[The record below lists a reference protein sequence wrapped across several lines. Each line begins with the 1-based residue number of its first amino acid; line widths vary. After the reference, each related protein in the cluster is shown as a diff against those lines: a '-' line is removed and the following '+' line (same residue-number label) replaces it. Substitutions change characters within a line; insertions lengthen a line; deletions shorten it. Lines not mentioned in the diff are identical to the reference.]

1 MASSSTRKA
10 SLKASRLAVVG
21 LVLALLL
28 PLTVFVAIAGLKS
41 GLLPIETAYDLL
53 TIAVG
58 FYLAGLGTFGA
69 ILALIGVVRAF
80 RSSWLIGLAA
90 ILIAAVSVTLL
101 VREISAGMAYAL
113 NNKADPTFNASAGVS
128 TDMTDQI
135 GFSSRILAE
144 READGTGPVVP
155 AVGAN
160 SCEIAA
166 LPTQTA
172 PGVAGYALQEAGFE
186 IRDIGINR
194 ANGVHTSFWFDRT
207 YDAAIR
213 IRPGRTDVRVAPR
226 DGARDHGTSCRL
238 AQKILTALQPS
249 R

>member
-10 SLKASRLAVVG
+10 SSKPSRLAVIG
-21 LVLALLL
+21 LVLVLLS
-28 PLTVFVAIAGLKS
+28 PLTVLVAIAGLKA
-41 GLLPIETAYDLL
+41 GVFDINLAYD
-53 TIAVG
+53 TITMQAG
-58 FYLAGLGTFGA
+58 LYLAGLGVLGA
-69 ILALIGVVRAF
+69 ILALVGAVRAF
-80 RSSWLIGLAA
+80 RTSWLIAVAA
-90 ILIAAVSVTLL
+90 IVLSAATVVLFVREGSAVSGDQQYG
-101 VREISAGMAYAL
+101 AG
-113 NNKADPTFNASAGVS
+113 GVS
-128 TDMTDQI
+128 TDSDDPI
-135 GFSSRILAE
+135 GFSARIMAE
-144 READGTGPVVP
+144 RQADVADPSANDFGPN
-155 AVGAN
+155 G
-160 SCEIAA
+160 CQIAY

>member
-1 MASSSTRKA
+1 MASSPTRKA
-10 SLKASRLAVVG
+10 SSKPSRLAVIG

-53 TIAVG
+53 TIGVG
-58 FYLAGLGTFGA
+58 FYLAGLGAFGA

-101 VREISAGMAYAL
+101 VREINAGMAYAL
-113 NNKADPTFNASAGVS
+113 NNKADPTFNARAGVS
-128 TDMTDQI
+128 TDTTDQI

-144 READGTGPVVP
+144 READGIDPVVP
-155 AVGAN
+155 PAGAN

-166 LPTQTA
+166 LPSQTA
-172 PGVAGYALQEAGFE
+172 PGAAGYALQEAGFE
-186 IRDIGINR
+186 IRDIGVNR

-226 DGARDHGTSCRL
+226 DGARDHGTSCKL
-238 AQKILTALQPS
+238 AQKILTGLQP
-249 R
+249 RR